1 MVVYL
6 KIWYV
11 IRWMLNSG
19 VNNISIDMAQSLE
32 QAEVTVILLAIGSG
46 PTKLLTDPN
55 GHNTHTQTS
64 HQCGWQTVVSAGEHF
79 L

>member
-1 MVVYL
+1 MV
-6 KIWYV
+6 
-11 IRWMLNSG
+11 
-19 VNNISIDMAQSLE
+19 SIDTAQRLE

-46 PTKLLTDPN
+46 PTTFPTDPN
-55 GHNTHTQTS
+55 GHNTSIQTS